1 MRAEIIVP
9 GSSSEPVCA
18 AALNILEPISF
29 WGGISPRDGRLTDPR
44 SSLHGRSTV
53 GRIILIRQLRGSSSA
68 SSVLLEL
75 IQRQRAPA
83 AIILDRPD
91 AILALGALV
100 AREME
105 WPNPPILRLDALD
118 QSRVEDGAR
127 LTIRVDGQLMM
138 DTA

>member
-53 GRIILIRQLRGSSSA
+53 GRIILIRQ
-68 SSVLLEL
+68 LEL